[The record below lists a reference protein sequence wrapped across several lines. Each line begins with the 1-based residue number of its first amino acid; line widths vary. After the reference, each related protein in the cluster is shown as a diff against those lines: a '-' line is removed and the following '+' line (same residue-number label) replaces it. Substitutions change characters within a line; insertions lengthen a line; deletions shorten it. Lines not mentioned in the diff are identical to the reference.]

1 MLDLSDGLASDA
13 HRLARASGV
22 RIALDAAALPIAPG
36 VRRVAEALGADPVEL
51 AATGGEDYEL
61 CACVPPGRREAA
73 EAAGLTWVGE
83 VLEGPADVAWRGAA
97 PGAERWRGWE
107 HGRI

>member
-1 MLDLSDGLASDA
+1 
-13 HRLARASGV
+13 V
-22 RIALDAAALPIAPG
+22 RIALDAPALPIAAG
-36 VRRVAEALGADPVEL
+36 VRAVAEALGADAVEL

-83 VLEGPADVAWRGAA
+83 VLEGPADVTWRGAA
-97 PGAERWRGWE
+97 AGAERWRGWE
-107 HGRI
+107 HGRV